1 MSAGTTALKDFSDF
15 DAAQLATLTAGIS
28 LTDLN
33 VLIQSARESGK
44 RLDAGVFRSLK
55 KRLLERQCRGLL
67 EFIEPRWTLDTVVG
81 HEAAKARLRED
92 AALLKRGALDSLP
105 MGYLLCGPVGT
116 GKSFLAQCV
125 SGEIGVPC
133 VMLKNFRSKY
143 VGETEGNL
151 ERVLA
156 VLRAMGPVVVVVD
169 EADAALGSREQDGD
183 SGTSSRVFAMIAA
196 QMGDTQYR
204 GRIIWMLLTARPDLL
219 PIDLKRQ
226 GRAEVHI
233 PLFYPTDETE
243 IRQMFVILAKKLG
256 SRVAPE
262 DVPAIPQRGHLSGAD
277 IEGMVGRAW
286 RTSLLAGADHIT
298 REALA
303 EVVAQFMPSTQ
314 GLERELQE
322 TAAILECTD
331 RQFLPPTFLKRPTAE
346 GGARR
351 TAGAAHRAQAAGE
364 RVVRRHLWHAQ
375 AGSTTRRSIPPSRN
389 KSHKLDSFTSALAD
403 GMVSKQELGGQEQR
417 LVAAMKTA
425 RARPE
430 RRAALEGHDRAGRAD
445 RVQRDAAA
453 ARAAGRARA
462 SRVWQ
467 VVRGRAGGSADIERR
482 RAGARRAHGDWPSR
496 ARNPRPPAPAIVHS
510 EFVFERAPFPS
521 AHASTI
527 VETRDGLVAAWFG
540 GTEEKNPDVGIWV
553 ARREADVWSSPVEV
567 ANGVQPGGTRYP
579 CWNPVLFQPTNGPLV
594 LFYKVGP
601 SPSEWWG
608 LARTSPDAGRTWSDA
623 IALPEEILGPI
634 RAKPVE
640 IVPGVMLAGS
650 STENHGWVVHMERF
664 AGAWTADV
672 IADPRAW
679 ETLRA
684 AEHTDRVRRDSANTS
699 RSLRNVASDSVSQ
712 PAGCHH
718 TSAIG

>member
-1 MSAGTTALKDFSDF
+1 MVALANKKLGDLSALPKDPAATFALLDRFVRNNILAADDDRQSLAVIIDQASYIFPSGEPGRLNLQASSQLVTMLNWAMSPHVKRLNMAFVMVDEKLADLSDRLTGNPHVATIEVPLPEVKERESFITAAAGAEAIKDFSDF
-15 DAAQLATLTAGIS
+15 DATQLATLTAGIS

-33 VLIQSARESGK
+33 VLVQSARESGK
-44 RLDAGVFRSLK
+44 RLDATVFRSLK
-55 KRLLERQCRGLL
+55 KRLLERQCHGLL
-67 EFIEPRWTLDTVVG
+67 EFIEPKWTLDTVVG

-133 VMLKNFRSKY
+133 VVLKNFRSKY

-233 PLFYPTDETE
+233 PLFYPIEEAE

-256 SRVAPE
+256 SRVALE

-286 RTSLLAGADHIT
+286 RASLLAGADHIT

-331 RQFLPPTFLKRPTAE
+331 RQFLPAPILEKTTSE
-346 GGARR
+346 GARATLQAR
-351 TAGAAHRAQAAGE
+351 LTA
-364 RVVRRHLWHAQ
+364 L
-375 AGSTTRRSIPPSRN
+375 
-389 KSHKLDSFTSALAD
+389 
-403 GMVSKQELGGQEQR
+403 KQ
-417 LVAAMKTA
+417 LVKQ
-425 RARPE
+425 
-430 RRAALEGHDRAGRAD
+430 L
-445 RVQRDAAA
+445 
-453 ARAAGRARA
+453 
-462 SRVWQ
+462 
-467 VVRGRAGGSADIERR
+467 
-482 RAGARRAHGDWPSR
+482 
-496 ARNPRPPAPAIVHS
+496 
-510 EFVFERAPFPS
+510 
-521 AHASTI
+521 
-527 VETRDGLVAAWFG
+527 
-540 GTEEKNPDVGIWV
+540 
-553 ARREADVWSSPVEV
+553 
-567 ANGVQPGGTRYP
+567 
-579 CWNPVLFQPTNGPLV
+579 
-594 LFYKVGP
+594 
-601 SPSEWWG
+601 
-608 LARTSPDAGRTWSDA
+608 
-623 IALPEEILGPI
+623 
-634 RAKPVE
+634 
-640 IVPGVMLAGS
+640 
-650 STENHGWVVHMERF
+650 
-664 AGAWTADV
+664 
-672 IADPRAW
+672 
-679 ETLRA
+679 
-684 AEHTDRVRRDSANTS
+684 
-699 RSLRNVASDSVSQ
+699 
-712 PAGCHH
+712 
-718 TSAIG
+718 